1 MFHIKEAAELSGV
14 SIKTLHHYD
23 KIGLLVP
30 VKSENGYRTY
40 SQDDLERLQ
49 VILYYKYLGFS
60 LDQIAELLAEEK
72 SNLLPHLT
80 KQLDYLTQERKRL
93 DTLIS
98 TLQKTIQ
105 EQKGERQMTIE
116 EKFTGFSYQDT
127 QKYQQEAVDK
137 YGQEVM
143 NQALERQK
151 GREDEAT
158 RAFNQVFQVFAK
170 NLQAGLP
177 VTEFENQEEAA
188 LELSKSTQYEAY
200 LSEMADRADLMK
212 RKLKL
217 EGKKDESS
225 LMLMR
230 ENVLKGHATRMKHS
244 YETISRLFSIKN
256 QELQELKLM
265 GLTS

>member
-1 MFHIKEAAELSGV
+1 MYHIKEAAELSGV
-14 SIKTLHHYD
+14 SVKTLHHYD

-60 LDQIAELLAEEK
+60 LDQIADLLAEEK
-72 SNLLPHLT
+72 SDLLPHLT

-127 QKYQQEAVDK
+127 QKYHQEAVDK

-177 VTEFENQEEAA
+177 VTEFENQEAA
-188 LELSKSTQYEAY
+188 AKLLDAIRTYGFDCSIEVFGHIGKGYVYNPEFKGNIDKFGAGTAQYTSDVIASY
-200 LSEMADRADLMK
+200 V
-212 RKLKL
+212 
-217 EGKKDESS
+217 
-225 LMLMR
+225 
-230 ENVLKGHATRMKHS
+230 ENQPK
-244 YETISRLFSIKN
+244 
-256 QELQELKLM
+256 
-265 GLTS
+265 

>member
-1 MFHIKEAAELSGV
+1 MDLLEWVVANMKIK
-14 SIKTLHHYD
+14 I
-23 KIGLLVP
+23 P
-30 VKSENGYRTY
+30 N
-40 SQDDLERLQ
+40 
-49 VILYYKYLGFS
+49 
-60 LDQIAELLAEEK
+60 QIT
-72 SNLLPHLT
+72 P
-80 KQLDYLTQERKRL
+80 
-93 DTLIS
+93 
-98 TLQKTIQ
+98 
-105 EQKGERQMTIE
+105 
-116 EKFTGFSYQDT
+116 
-127 QKYQQEAVDK
+127 
-137 YGQEVM
+137 
-143 NQALERQK
+143 
-151 GREDEAT
+151 
-158 RAFNQVFQVFAK
+158 
-170 NLQAGLP
+170 
-177 VTEFENQEEAA
+177 ENQEEAA